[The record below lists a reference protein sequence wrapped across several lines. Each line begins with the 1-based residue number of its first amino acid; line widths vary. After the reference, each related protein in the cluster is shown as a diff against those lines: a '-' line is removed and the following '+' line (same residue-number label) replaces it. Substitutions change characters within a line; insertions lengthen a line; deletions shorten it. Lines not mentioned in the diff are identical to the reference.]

1 MVAIAKG
8 SVVGLPTEEVVAF
21 FQRTGGEAR
30 ERRLGECEV
39 EGARCFASD
48 APIIHE
54 LPKRDNDDAA
64 RANGVDEPAEYGLAK
79 LCARHMVHEAEAYG
93 QIAGDVG
100 KSRVECGG
108 PGTCDCVI
116 ASILVLGEKGGQDI
130 EAVVVDACK
139 LVHVRGERGAVVDRG
154 DM

>member
-48 APIIHE
+48 ALIIHE
-54 LPKRDNDDAA
+54 LPKRDNGDAA
-64 RANGVDEPAEYGLAK
+64 RVNGVDEPAEYGLAK

-100 KSRVECGG
+100 KSRIERGG

-116 ASILVLGEKGGQDI
+116 ATILVLGEKGGKDVC
-130 EAVVVDACK
+130 AVVVDACK